1 MVWSSAK
8 KLAPFVIAVGLH
20 SVPALWTPPR
30 APESPSP
37 ALSVSA
43 DLSLELEH
51 PSAQTAAHSPST
63 TVDDG
68 ASTAAKASS
77 AARSLARQ
85 RRAAPPVPHLE
96 ATAGDSLLTSATAG
110 ADQVGALDTALAGFE
125 PIVRGPLRPAAQKER
140 RAKPRSRGPKLLGG
154 AACAGYFP
162 FDARASEGQVTVQL
176 EVTPR
181 GSVSRVRLLDESPQR
196 NGFGAAARACAKHLR
211 FEPAHEGADA
221 SSARAVVKLKFSR
234 GLLARR

>member
-20 SVPALWTPPR
+20 SIPALWTPPQ
-30 APESPSP
+30 APDIPSP

-63 TVDDG
+63 TADDG
-68 ASTAAKASS
+68 ANTAKASS
-77 AARSLARQ
+77 AAPSLARQ
-85 RRAAPPVPHLE
+85 RRAAPPVPHLDS
-96 ATAGDSLLTSATAG
+96 TAPDGLLTSATAG
-110 ADQVGALDTALAGFE
+110 ADQIGALDTALAGFE

-140 RAKPRSRGPKLLGG
+140 RAKLRSSGPKLLGG

-211 FEPAHEGADA
+211 FEPAREGADA
-221 SSARAVVKLKFSR
+221 TGARAVVKLKFSR